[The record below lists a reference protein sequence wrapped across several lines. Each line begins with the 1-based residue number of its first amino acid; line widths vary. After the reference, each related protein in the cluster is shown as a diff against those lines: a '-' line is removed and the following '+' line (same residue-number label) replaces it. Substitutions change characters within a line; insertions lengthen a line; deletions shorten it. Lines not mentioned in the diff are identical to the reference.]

1 MDEAADL
8 VREFLVES
16 HEGLD
21 QVDRELVALE
31 REPGDAE
38 RLASVFRT
46 FHTIKGTCGF
56 LGFSKLEAVTHAGEH
71 LLSRLRDGAIDLTPD
86 VATAL
91 LALVDAVREILTTI
105 EATGQEGEADYT
117 YLVDILARLAQ
128 GTGAGTAPT
137 PPAGALQCP
146 PTPARPPAAEPEPP
160 DLAAPIGN
168 PGAEAQAD
176 GSESPRSGEGRPGV
190 ERLQGVA
197 ESCLRVDVGLLD
209 KLMNLVGELVLAR
222 NQILQF
228 TATQSD
234 VAFLGA
240 TQRLNLVT
248 SELQE
253 GVMKTRMQPIRTIW
267 GKFPRVVR
275 DLAAACGKQVR
286 LEQEGE
292 DTELDKAII
301 EAIKDP
307 LTHIIRNAVDH
318 GIEPPEVRVARGK
331 PPAGTLRLRAYHEG
345 GQINIEISDDGAG
358 IDPDR
363 IRRKAIERGLVTPDQ
378 AGRMSEHDLL
388 RLIFQ
393 PGFSTADRVT
403 NVSGRGV
410 GMDVV
415 KTNIERIGG
424 AVDLHS
430 SIGEGTVLRIKIPLT
445 LAIIPALMVS
455 SGGQSFAIPQVN
467 LTELVRLE
475 GEHARRGVEQI
486 QGARFYRLRG
496 QLLPLVVLHEQL
508 GLAPATDVPDPVNI
522 VVLKVDARQFGV
534 VVEAIDDTEEIVVKP
549 LDPELKEL
557 SIFAGATIR
566 GDGRVVLILDA
577 IGLAQRAS
585 AISELAADHGS
596 LVETGVARSAA
607 KQAFLVFSVGGGAP
621 MALPLEQ
628 VARLEEF
635 PAANIE
641 RAGHHDVVQYRGG
654 IMPLVDLPRLL
665 SGRDAAHDPRQVV
678 VIANQGARVGLV
690 VEHVMD
696 IAHEAIAPMARLV
709 RDGVS
714 GSATVLGRVTEL
726 LDVEGVL
733 RLAGLARPRAE
744 RAA

>member
-1 MDEAADL
+1 MDGAADL

-38 RLASVFRT
+38 RLASVFRA

-71 LLSRLRDGAIDLTPD
+71 LLSRLRDGGLALTPD

-91 LALVDAVREILTTI
+91 LALVDAVREILASIETT
-105 EATGQEGEADYT
+105 GREGEADYA
-117 YLVDILARLAQ
+117 YLVDILERLAR
-128 GTGAGTAPT
+128 GAGPEQTTPALALQRPVARPD
-137 PPAGALQCP
+137 PPAS
-146 PTPARPPAAEPEPP
+146 EPE
-160 DLAAPIGN
+160 APRPVAPGTD
-168 PGAEAQAD
+168 PGLRLRGGAEAVRTD
-176 GSESPRSGEGRPGV
+176 EGRPAA

-197 ESCLRVDVGLLD
+197 ESSLRVDVALLD

-253 GVMKTRMQPIRTIW
+253 GVMKTRMQPIKTIW

-275 DLAAACGKQVR
+275 DLATACGKQVR

-307 LTHIIRNAVDH
+307 LTHIVRNAVDH

-331 PPAGTLRLRAYHEG
+331 PAAGTLRLRAYHEG

-358 IDPDR
+358 IEPDR
-363 IRRKAIERGLVTPDQ
+363 IRRKAIERGLVAPDQ
-378 AGRMSEHDLL
+378 AGRMNEHDLL

-424 AVDLHS
+424 AIDLQS
-430 SIGEGTVLRIKIPLT
+430 SVGEGTTLRIKIPLT

-467 LTELVRLE
+467 LIELVRLD
-475 GEHARRGVEQI
+475 GEQARRGVEQI
-486 QGARFYRLRG
+486 QGARFHRLRG

-508 GLAPATDVPDPVNI
+508 GLAAASTSPDTVNI

-534 VVEAIDDTEEIVVKP
+534 IVEAIDDTEEIVVKP

-557 SIFAGATIR
+557 SLFAGATIR

-577 IGLAQRAS
+577 IALAQRARALADLGADRGS
-585 AISELAADHGS
+585 PSETPA
-596 LVETGVARSAA
+596 ARSDA
-607 KQAFLVFSVGGGAP
+607 KRAFLVFSAGAGAP

-635 PAANIE
+635 PAASLE
-641 RAGHHDVVQYRGG
+641 RAGRHDVVQYRGG
-654 IMPLVDLPRLL
+654 IMPLVDLPRLFT
-665 SGRDAAHDPRQVV
+665 GGDAARDPKQVV
-678 VIANQGARVGLV
+678 VIGHEGAQVGLV
-690 VEHVMD
+690 VEHVVD
-696 IAHEAIAPMARLV
+696 IAYEAAAPVARLA

-714 GSATVLGRVTEL
+714 ASASLQGRVTDL

-733 RLAGLARPRAE
+733 RLAGLDAPGAE

>member
-1 MDEAADL
+1 MEGADL
-8 VREFLVES
+8 VRDFLVES

-21 QVDRELVALE
+21 QVDRDLVALE
-31 REPGDAE
+31 REPDDKE
-38 RLASVFRT
+38 RLASVFRA

-71 LLSRLRDGAIDLTPD
+71 LLSRLRDGQLRLTPD

-91 LALVDAVREILTTI
+91 LALVDAVREILRAIETT
-105 EATGQEGEADYT
+105 GGEGEGDYA
-117 YLVDILARLAQ
+117 YLVDILERLAQ
-128 GTGAGTAPT
+128 AAATGAAS
-137 PPAGALQCP
+137 PPATAGGEPATGGPFLP
-146 PTPARPPAAEPEPP
+146 AAGWHGESTAAPAGDSKPRPSEEGPVDPARVEESRPAA
-160 DLAAPIGN
+160 
-168 PGAEAQAD
+168 
-176 GSESPRSGEGRPGV
+176 

-197 ESCLRVDVGLLD
+197 ESSLRVDVALLD

-253 GVMKTRMQPIRTIW
+253 GVMKTRMQPIKTIW
-267 GKFPRVVR
+267 GKLPRVVR

-307 LTHIIRNAVDH
+307 LTHIVRNAVDH
-318 GIEPPEVRVARGK
+318 GIEAPEVRLARGK
-331 PPAGTLRLRAYHEG
+331 PAVGTLRLRAYHEG

-358 IDPDR
+358 VNPAR
-363 IRRKAIERGLVTPDQ
+363 VRQKAVERGLLSADK
-378 AGRMSEHDLL
+378 AARMSDYELL

-424 AVDLHS
+424 AIDLQS
-430 SIGEGTVLRIKIPLT
+430 SVGQGTTLRIKIPLT

-455 SGGQSFAIPQVN
+455 SGGQRFAIPQVN
-467 LTELVRLE
+467 LIELVRLE
-475 GEHARRGVEQI
+475 GEQARRGVERI
-486 QGARFYRLRG
+486 QGARFHRLRG

-508 GLAPATDVPDPVNI
+508 GLSPVPAASDTVNI
-522 VVLKVDARQFGV
+522 VVLKVDAQQFGV

-557 SIFAGATIR
+557 SLFAGATIR
-566 GDGRVVLILDA
+566 GDGRVALILDA
-577 IGLAQRAS
+577 IALGQRAKAIADVS
-585 AISELAADHGS
+585 ADRDSLAEAP
-596 LVETGVARSAA
+596 TARSAA
-607 KQAFLVFSVGGGAP
+607 KQGFLVFGIGAGAR
-621 MALPLEQ
+621 MALALEQ

-635 PAANIE
+635 PVARIE
-641 RAGHHDVVQYRGG
+641 RAGRHDVVQYRGG
-654 IMPLVDLPRLL
+654 IMPLVDLPRLFNG
-665 SGRDAAHDPRQVV
+665 SQAARDPRQVV
-678 VIANQGARVGLV
+678 VIGREGAWVGLV
-690 VEHVMD
+690 VEHVED
-696 IAHEAIAPMARLV
+696 IAHEAVAPAASLA

-714 GSATVLGRVTEL
+714 GSASLQGRVTEL

-733 RLAGLARPRAE
+733 RLAGFSGARAE